1 MKWKK
6 KRKKIEGETGT
17 EENRHG
23 QHLDLT
29 CMRVDRS
36 ERNMRSTVKSASR
49 NLLCFGKAE
58 LQLQAEAELPRL
70 LVIRA
75 LSANEFLLGAFALIL
90 T

>member
-1 MKWKK
+1 LTASLIRAAVGAGVTLSLTMVLDPTEKHEMGKEK

-49 NLLCFGKAE
+49 L
-58 LQLQAEAELPRL
+58 
-70 LVIRA
+70 
-75 LSANEFLLGAFALIL
+75 
-90 T
+90 